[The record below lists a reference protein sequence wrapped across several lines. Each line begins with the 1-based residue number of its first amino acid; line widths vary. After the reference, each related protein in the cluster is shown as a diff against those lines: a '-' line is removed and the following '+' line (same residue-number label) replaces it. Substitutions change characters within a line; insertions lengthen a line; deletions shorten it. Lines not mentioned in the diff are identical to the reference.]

1 MKIIL
6 SLLSFLLLLNTAL
19 ADMSIEEKEAL
30 FFGSQ
35 RYTITGT
42 FFDFQHHSTVE
53 GVYWNPQAAKFTD
66 QMWEQKI
73 EEMAE
78 IGMKYVV
85 VMAVALNNKSFYPS
99 EILPKYPIKAYD
111 PVEAVLKAAAKKGIK
126 VFLGAGFYGDWT
138 NPWQAFTDKTVREKT
153 RRAIKELSERYGHYE
168 SFYGFYWPNEL
179 GINGYFPQAFIDH
192 VNENNSWAKEYLPR
206 AKILIAPYGTNR
218 VKADAFYVEQLK
230 ALGVDI
236 IAYQDEVG
244 VEKTDFDDL
253 PYIFENLKKA
263 HELAGVTLWADME
276 IFRFEERVYNSALLP
291 ADINRI
297 RMQLKGIGPYVEEIL
312 CYQYIGLMDKPESEA
327 PLGPRKAQQLYQ
339 DYSNYLQGLPT
350 IKP

>member
-1 MKIIL
+1 MKIWL
-6 SLLSFLLLLNTAL
+6 GLLVFLLLLNTAS
-19 ADMSIEEKEAL
+19 ADMSTAEKEEL
-30 FFGSQ
+30 FFGSK
-35 RYTITGT
+35 RYKITGT
-42 FFDFQHHSTVE
+42 FLDFQHHSTVE
-53 GVYWNPQAAKFTD
+53 GVYWNPQAAMFTD

-85 VMAVALNNKSFYPS
+85 VMAVALYNKSFYPS
-99 EILPKYPIKAYD
+99 EILPKYPIKAHD
-111 PVEAVLKAAAKKGIK
+111 PVEAVLKAAAKNDIK

-138 NPWQAFTDKTVREKT
+138 NPWQAFTDRKVRERTK
-153 RRAIKELSERYGHYE
+153 RAVKELSERYGHYE
-168 SFYGFYWPNEL
+168 SFYGFYWPNEV
-179 GINGYFPQAFIDH
+179 GIDRYFPQAFIDH
-192 VNENNSWAKEYLPR
+192 VKENNSWAREYLPR

-218 VKADAFYVEQLK
+218 VKADAYYIEQLK
-230 ALGVDI
+230 DLGVDI

-244 VEKTDFDDL
+244 VEKTKFDDL
-253 PYIFENLKKA
+253 SYVFENLKRA

-276 IFRFEERVYNSALLP
+276 IFRFEGRVYNSALLP
-291 ADINRI
+291 ADLNRI

-327 PLGPRKAQQLYQ
+327 QLGPREAQKLYE
-339 DYSNYLQGLPT
+339 DYYNYLQGLPT